1 MIYQISHTRGKQRG
15 ARGGFELLN
24 SPTGH
29 PHRLLSCQPVS
40 LHPTQATK
48 VSFSGWFINCQTWIQ
63 NSHPALKEMQN
74 RSFTRICC
82 SSSAISGK
90 SSLKNIYLLMEELFK
105 FNGRKLQAQ
114 SSACGTWAILSSKP
128 LTSNFLDKFSQEVSH
143 GFERIYSLYHLKSY
157 PSPRAK
163 FTI

>member
-90 SSLKNIYLLMEELFK
+90 SFLKTFICLWKIYLNSMAESCKLRALHVEPGLFYPP
-105 FNGRKLQAQ
+105 NLSLQVFW
-114 SSACGTWAILSSKP
+114 T
-128 LTSNFLDKFSQEVSH
+128 NFLRKSLRDLK
-143 GFERIYSLYHLKSY
+143 GFIL
-157 PSPRAK
+157 
-163 FTI
+163 FIT